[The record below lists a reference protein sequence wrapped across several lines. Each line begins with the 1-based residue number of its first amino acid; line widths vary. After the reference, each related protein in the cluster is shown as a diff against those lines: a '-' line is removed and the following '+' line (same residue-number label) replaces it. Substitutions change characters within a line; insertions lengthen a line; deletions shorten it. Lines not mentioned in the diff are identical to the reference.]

1 MFVPYLDYIQT
12 EYDVIFLHCK
22 NDMEYSRLQI
32 KAIKC
37 EISSTFH
44 TYKLFRTLNNTNII
58 FMIIITRRTSQLP
71 SISFRWLLYW
81 CHMAYL
87 KIGRQLYFLD
97 CCIFLSKV
105 HMWHNP
111 MKHTISKN
119 VDTIIYIWQK
129 CFYAKN
135 ANSKFIVGSLSFS
148 IKWHG

>member
-32 KAIKC
+32 KAIKEC

-44 TYKLFRTLNNTNII
+44 TYKLLRTFNNTNVI

-81 CHMAYL
+81 CHMADL
-87 KIGRQLYFLD
+87 KFGTQLYFLD
-97 CCIFLSKV
+97 CCIFVSKV

-111 MKHTISKN
+111 MNHSISK
-119 VDTIIYIWQK
+119 K
-129 CFYAKN
+129 
-135 ANSKFIVGSLSFS
+135 S
-148 IKWHG
+148 WHYHLYLTKMHLC